1 MEVCHIESLGERI
14 QKLRKQQ
21 KFTLEALAGS
31 ELTKGM
37 LSLIENNKAN
47 PSMESLTYIAK
58 RLGVEVSEL
67 LEEVSSQEL
76 REILAQVEKLY
87 YTHFDDLLD
96 EHEQIIALIEPF
108 KSKLTRGYESARLL
122 ELYSRAL
129 HYEKKDGWQ
138 VYSDRA
144 ALIYEQMNIIPRRAS
159 IGIFRAMVLFA
170 EFDYRNALNI
180 LLKERFEIE
189 KQHTFID
196 PMTRLDFDY
205 TEAVLHFAVGNSKDA
220 LRVMESGIEF
230 SREKQVF
237 YRIDYLYRLATFH
250 AMMTLDTE
258 KIKYYVKKITLY
270 GEFTDDIEAIL
281 FTIFIEVHY
290 LNSYEKSHKK
300 ALHLLDNLLA
310 HYNIKDGLGKVHN
323 SFLHLEKGKAL
334 FGLNKFEAALVELE
348 KMKIPEYLNHPFDLA
363 VLYEADA
370 YMALSYV
377 AVGNQNKAL
386 EHAKLAFVNISP
398 MPHSPYKDFINET
411 YEKIRSR
418 Q

>member
-1 MEVCHIESLGERI
+1 MEVCHIETLGERI
-14 QKLRKQQ
+14 RKLRKQQ

-67 LEEVSSQEL
+67 LEEVSSREL
-76 REILAQVEKLY
+76 REVLAQVEKLY
-87 YTHFDDLLD
+87 YTEFDDLLD
-96 EHEQIIALIEPF
+96 EHEQLIALIEPYAP
-108 KSKLTRGYESARLL
+108 KLTQGYEAARLL
-122 ELYSRAL
+122 EIYSRTL

-159 IGIFRAMVLFA
+159 IGIFRAAAKFS
-170 EFDYRNALNI
+170 EYDYSGALNI

-205 TEAVLHFAVGNSKDA
+205 TEAVFHFAVGNSKDA

-237 YRIDYLYRLATFH
+237 YRIDHLYRLAAFH
-250 AMMTLDTE
+250 AMITRDEE

-270 GEFTDDIEAIL
+270 GEFADDIEAVF
-281 FTIFIEVHY
+281 FTTFIEVHY
-290 LNSYEKSHKK
+290 LNSYEKSHER
-300 ALHLLDNLLA
+300 ALHLLE
-310 HYNIKDGLGKVHN
+310 HYDVKYKLGKVHKT
-323 SFLHLEKGKAL
+323 FLHLEKGKAL
-334 FGLNKFEAALVELE
+334 FGLNKFEAALGELE
-348 KMKIPEYLNHPFDLA
+348 KMKIPEYFNHPFDLA

-377 AVGNQNKAL
+377 ALGNQKKAL
-386 EHAKLAFVNISP
+386 VHAKFAYDNISP
-398 MPHSPYKDFINET
+398 MPHSPYKKFIIET
-411 YEKIRSR
+411 YEKIRSE